1 MMFVHSLGRR
11 RRRRGRGG
19 GDHRGDRAELQSQS
33 EEYQQL
39 RVGVEQLGHAVP
51 GTGLHLGSEPAD
63 LLQQSTAASLFV
75 RGLVPHCVSQAR
87 ICLGYYA
94 SKGFSNPLKQR
105 GAGRFQNIE
114 VTDYATLRRKRSK
127 VLSAVLAM
135 ACPHPR
141 TTRVRFSPSLKY
153 SYIDVF
159 GLFYFCREV
168 QASLAFRAWGA
179 VDVCVEGHSSGGIHR
194 HGDGG
199 HHHRGGP

>member
-1 MMFVHSLGRR
+1 VEITEEIAQSFKVKVKNISNFVLVWNSS
-11 RRRRGRGG
+11 
-19 GDHRGDRAELQSQS
+19 DTQSQAQVS
-33 EEYQQL
+33 IWAPNLQTSYNRVRL
-39 RVGVEQLGHAVP
+39 RP
-51 GTGLHLGSEPAD
+51 YS
-63 LLQQSTAASLFV
+63 S